1 MARENWIV
9 INVFGKEITID
20 TNPNTGSKSDSIVTC
35 RKIDQH
41 KVLLESKNYQ
51 PLGQAAT
58 VEINTKDYKQTADE
72 FINEFDRLKRIA
84 LSKNENTKN

>member
-1 MARENWIV
+1 MSLERRLLLIQILIRDQNPIV
-9 INVFGKEITID
+9 LL
-20 TNPNTGSKSDSIVTC
+20 
-35 RKIDQH
+35 
-41 KVLLESKNYQ
+41 LLESKNYQ